1 MLRRDRG
8 FDSGKWWLSL
18 RQEEEDLANCARAL
32 TKIKQ
37 VQESRHVRARTVEA
51 HEDDVDAATWAVAK
65 CSRDIVERSCMA
77 KCCESKDT
85 AHRGKCGAACA
96 KNHILRRTHYDLS
109 AWLLVG
115 NRLKLQRD
123 TWQCVLEYA
132 LPVESFGFDFHKCL
146 RVKLAGDDRP
156 ESKYESKPWAR

>member
-1 MLRRDRG
+1 M
-8 FDSGKWWLSL
+8 
-18 RQEEEDLANCARAL
+18 
-32 TKIKQ
+32 
-37 VQESRHVRARTVEA
+37 RARTVEA
-51 HEDDVDAATWAVAK
+51 HEDDVDAAQWSVAK

-96 KNHILRRTHYDLS
+96 KNHILRRTHHDLS

-123 TWQCVLEYA
+123 NWREVLEYA